1 MNSKLVFYY
10 IKLKYSSS
18 SYCGGIT
25 FTKDMIN
32 YLPVNTTEDR
42 SLIIE
47 IVDKIISLKEQN
59 PLNDTSDLEAQL
71 DKQVYKLYNLSPEEI
86 TIVENASK

>member
-1 MNSKLVFYY
+1 
-10 IKLKYSSS
+10 
-18 SYCGGIT
+18 
-25 FTKDMIN
+25 MIN

-42 SLIIE
+42 SLVVE